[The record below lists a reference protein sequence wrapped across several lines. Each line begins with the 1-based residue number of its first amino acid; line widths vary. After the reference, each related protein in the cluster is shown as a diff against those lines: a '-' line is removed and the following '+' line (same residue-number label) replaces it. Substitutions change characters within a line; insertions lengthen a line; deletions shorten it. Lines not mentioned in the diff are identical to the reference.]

1 MKKFLGIS
9 SQKYDPQQTSVIGK
23 EFTVGRTKVTVE
35 DIIAEGEC
43 GVSERLNSPMWI
55 QRFLL

>member
-1 MKKFLGIS
+1 MKKFLGLS

-35 DIIAEGEC
+35 DIIAEGEI
-43 GVSERLNSPMWI
+43 L
-55 QRFLL
+55 